1 MPVVTAGARAAELA
15 PLDAAIKALPPIICT
30 TWRRLIS
37 ELLGAQSSTE
47 CLTDD
52 FPLSSEIPRG
62 FDAPVTQPRSSPLH
76 ISSSM
81 LEGELRPA
89 YHRFP

>member
-1 MPVVTAGARAAELA
+1 
-15 PLDAAIKALPPIICT
+15 
-30 TWRRLIS
+30 LIS

-47 CLTDD
+47 SLTDD
-52 FPLSSEIPRG
+52 FPLSSEIPLG

-76 ISSSM
+76 NSRLM